1 MTLCNAPS
9 LAPHPSTY
17 ISRGAREQISTG
29 GAHLCTREAGHTG
42 PHTKETRMRLGETV
56 AMRSRYIWDD
66 EHTLRY
72 LVDVVEVEPPPPDQM
87 RIAIRAN
94 MNTAGTG
101 P

>member
-1 MTLCNAPS
+1 
-9 LAPHPSTY
+9 
-17 ISRGAREQISTG
+17 
-29 GAHLCTREAGHTG
+29 
-42 PHTKETRMRLGETV
+42 MRLGETV